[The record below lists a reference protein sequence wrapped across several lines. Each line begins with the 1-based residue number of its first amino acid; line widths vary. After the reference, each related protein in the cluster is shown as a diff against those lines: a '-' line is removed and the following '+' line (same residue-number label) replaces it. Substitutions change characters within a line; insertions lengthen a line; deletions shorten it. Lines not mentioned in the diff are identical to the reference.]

1 MNALTLLK
9 QDHGNVEELFRR
21 FEACQPTDTAEIMR
35 IRDKV
40 IEHLAKHSQIEE
52 QVFYPAIRAK
62 LGDENAFEVLEGLE
76 EHHVVKQT
84 LSELEKMAPTHDRF
98 RAKMTVLI
106 ESVRHHVKEEEEELF
121 EKVRE
126 HFSVEELN
134 EMGDTMEKIELVVPT
149 RAHPLVPDQ
158 PPLNIL
164 FGLPVAVVDRG
175 ITFAKDVVGEV
186 LERRRNS
193 KNSKTPPRVLGD
205 QSQGTKTA

>member
-9 QDHGNVEELFRR
+9 QDHGNVEELFHR
-21 FEACQPTDTAEIMR
+21 FETCEPADYDELAR

-40 IEHLAKHSQIEE
+40 IEHLSRHSQVEE
-52 QVFYPAIRAK
+52 QVFYPAVRAR

-84 LSELEKMAPTHDRF
+84 LSELEKLAPSHDRF

-106 ESVRHHVKEEEEELF
+106 ESVRHHVQEEEEELF

-126 HFSVEELN
+126 HFTVEELS
-134 EMGDTMEKIELVVPT
+134 EMGDTMETIKPAMPT
-149 RAHPLVPDQ
+149 RAHPFAPDQ

-164 FGLPVAVVDRG
+164 VGLPVAVIDKG
-175 ITFAKDVVGEV
+175 ITLAKDLVGDV
-186 LERRRNS
+186 LERRRA
-193 KNSKTPPRVLGD
+193 
-205 QSQGTKTA
+205 GTKTA